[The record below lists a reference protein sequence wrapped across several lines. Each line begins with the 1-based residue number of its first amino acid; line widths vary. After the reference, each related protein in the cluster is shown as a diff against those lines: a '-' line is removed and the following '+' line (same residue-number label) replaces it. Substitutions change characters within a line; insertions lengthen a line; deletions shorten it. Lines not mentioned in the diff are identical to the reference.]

1 MRYFL
6 ILILIASSWFVFS
19 EFAFTYHREQ
29 EQLEM
34 SQMTGIFSSEMKFVM
49 YPLVGE
55 EYHLQ
60 IVLRDESQYENS
72 IMTVG
77 YGFNLIERVP
87 NKLSPESVKPFMGF
101 ESTHSTSANKDSQTI
116 QTNQYEF
123 PLIVNFTV
131 AFEKPGV
138 HHYLYYEH
146 MTEPGGYGGS
156 SGGGYHVVSKYSKA
170 IDQNGACKNK
180 KLIPLAKHDF
190 STLVCV
196 TPETHH
202 ELITRGWAPLPG

>member
-19 EFAFTYHREQ
+19 ESAFAYHGEQ

-34 SQMTGIFSSEMKFVM
+34 SQMTGIFSSEMKLVM

-55 EYHLQ
+55 EYNLQ

-72 IMTVG
+72 TMTVG

-116 QTNQYEF
+116 QTSQYEF

-138 HHYLYYEH
+138 HHYSYYEH
-146 MTEPGGYGGS
+146 MTEPG
-156 SGGGYHVVSKYSKA
+156 
-170 IDQNGACKNK
+170 KNT

-202 ELITRGWAPLPG
+202 ELITRGWAPLP